1 MLEKLQNLVVRLNT
15 SNSNKHKETELRMYR
30 NDSEI
35 KKILF
40 YTYNPFY
47 QFNITSNNC
56 IKNKHLCT
64 PKNGDIFDLLDD
76 LRYKRITGHD
86 AIATVNGFILL
97 NPHYE
102 ELIYRIIDKDLK
114 TRASDTIINKAIP
127 NLIPTFK
134 VALAQKYE
142 PEIVKFPK
150 RSVNGSVFIK
160 NTPIWYVSRKL
171 DGCRCIII
179 VDEDGDVESYS
190 RQGKRFDTL
199 GMIEQEIKS
208 IGLTNVVFD
217 GEICMVDDN
226 GVESFQG
233 VMKEIRK
240 KNHTMENAMFKI
252 FDCLSLTEFTLGY
265 GDTHLQ
271 SRLIHLLAFLD
282 SEDTPHISVLRQELV
297 MDEEHFQEWVTK
309 SSEEGWEGVML
320 RKNIGYEG
328 KRTKNLL
335 KVKSFHDDEYIVKG
349 VESGEIRHIVN
360 GVDVE
365 ETMLSR
371 IMIEHKGNVV
381 GVGSGFSMEQRRNFH
396 NDPSLIVGKTIT
408 VQYFE
413 ESQNQNGEFSLR
425 FPVIKHIFENNRDI

>member
-1 MLEKLQNLVVRLNT
+1 MLERLQSLVYRLNN
-15 SNSNKHKETELRMYR
+15 SNSNNYKEEQLRMYR
-30 NDSEI
+30 NDEEI
-35 KKILF
+35 KRILF
-40 YTYNPFY
+40 YIYNPFY
-47 QFNITSNNC
+47 QFNITSKNC
-56 IKNKHLCT
+56 IKNKSLCT

-76 LRYKRITGHD
+76 LRYRRITGHD

-142 PEIVKFPK
+142 PEIVQFPK
-150 RSVNGSVFIK
+150 RSIVVHDFIK
-160 NTPIWYVSRKL
+160 KPSSWYVSRKL
-171 DGCRCIII
+171 DGCRCIVI

-199 GMIEQEIKS
+199 GVIEREIKS
-208 IGLTNVVFD
+208 MGLTNVVFD
-217 GEICMVDDN
+217 GEICMVDEN
-226 GVESFQG
+226 GTESFQG

-252 FDCLSLTEFTLGY
+252 FDCLSLTEFTLGH

-282 SEDTPHISVLRQELV
+282 SEDIPHLSVLRQELV
-297 MDEEHFQEWVTK
+297 MDEEHFQEWVTRA
-309 SSEEGWEGVML
+309 SDEGWEGVML
-320 RKNIGYEG
+320 RKNVGYEG

-335 KVKSFHDDEYIVKG
+335 KVKTFHDDEYIVRG
-349 VESGEIRHIVN
+349 TESGEIRHIVD

-371 IMIEHKGNVV
+371 IMIEHKGNIV
-381 GVGSGFSMEQRRNFH
+381 GVGSGFSMEQRRDFH

-425 FPVIKHIFENNRDI
+425 FPVIKHIFENGRDV